1 MKRKVLYTFLFL
13 LFSIFLYSQVLVIDE
28 RDIASLIPEN
38 FVKNFDI
45 PTAIQFDKR
54 SAERWESMSEEERAT
69 RYTYE
74 IYDVYIKDI
83 PNKTKQGF
91 FGSTLL
97 SQRDAS
103 YGYKRRLADPYN
115 EKGRI
120 SRDEIAAILL
130 TAKKDEYVLFDDR
143 KGLMLQ
149 TEFLKYKKIQS
160 RGQIVGETAIG
171 FLLRE
176 ELLYYPVYWIECAFL
191 NGEDRITFI
200 KLYCYDVIC
209 EMITYLPEC
218 FREVPHLN
226 SWALNS
232 RSGEEQVRNHIENR
246 SKRLPPWMLAFL
258 DYYDKLYISVQNLFD
273 MQLPLDK
280 TVFYATDNL
289 NIRESSSLS
298 GKKLYTAKKDSAL
311 NIIEGGRKETIDGIT
326 APWIKVRLR
335 DGTEGW
341 CFAGYV
347 AARKP

>member
-1 MKRKVLYTFLFL
+1 MYKRQLYSLCFL
-13 LFSIFLYSQVLVIDE
+13 LSVIYSQEVFITE
-28 RDIASLIPEN
+28 SETASLIPEN

-83 PNKTKQGF
+83 PDKTKQGF

-160 RGQIVGETAIG
+160 LSLI
-171 FLLRE
+171 
-176 ELLYYPVYWIECAFL
+176 
-191 NGEDRITFI
+191 
-200 KLYCYDVIC
+200 
-209 EMITYLPEC
+209 
-218 FREVPHLN
+218 
-226 SWALNS
+226 
-232 RSGEEQVRNHIENR
+232 HI
-246 SKRLPPWMLAFL
+246 
-258 DYYDKLYISVQNLFD
+258 
-273 MQLPLDK
+273 
-280 TVFYATDNL
+280 
-289 NIRESSSLS
+289 
-298 GKKLYTAKKDSAL
+298 
-311 NIIEGGRKETIDGIT
+311 
-326 APWIKVRLR
+326 
-335 DGTEGW
+335 
-341 CFAGYV
+341 
-347 AARKP
+347 

>member
-1 MKRKVLYTFLFL
+1 MKKRALYSLCFL
-13 LFSIFLYSQVLVIDE
+13 LSVIYSQEVFITE
-28 RDIASLIPEN
+28 SETASLIPEN

-83 PNKTKQGF
+83 PDKTKQGF

-160 RGQIVGETAIG
+160 CGQIAGETAIC

-232 RSGEEQVRNHIENR
+232 RSGEEQFRNHIENR

-289 NIRESSSLS
+289 NIRESSGLT
-298 GKKLYTAKKDSAL
+298 GKKLYTAKKGNVL
-311 NIIEGGRKETIDGIT
+311 NIIEIGAKDKIDGIT
-326 APWIKVRLR
+326 APWVKVRLP

-341 CFAGYV
+341 CFSGYV
-347 AARKP
+347 AAQKP

>member
-1 MKRKVLYTFLFL
+1 MKKRVLYTFLFF
-13 LFSIFLYSQVLVIDE
+13 LFSIFLYSQGLVIDE

-54 SAERWESMSEEERAT
+54 SAERWKSMSEEERAT

-74 IYDVYIKDI
+74 IYDIYIKDI
-83 PNKTKQGF
+83 PDKTQQGF

-97 SQRDAS
+97 SQRDES
-103 YGYKRRLADPYN
+103 YGYKRRLADPYYEN
-115 EKGRI
+115 GGINREDI
-120 SRDEIAAILL
+120 EALL
-130 TAKKDEYVLFDDR
+130 VKAKKDEYVLFDDR

-149 TEFLKYKKIQS
+149 TEFLNHKKIQS
-160 RGQIVGETAIG
+160 HGQITGETAIG
-171 FLLRE
+171 FLIRE
-176 ELLYYPVYWIECAFL
+176 ELLYYPAYWIECAFL

-218 FREVPHLN
+218 FREVSHLN

-232 RSGEEQVRNHIENR
+232 KSGEDQFRNHIENR

-289 NIRESSSLS
+289 NIRESSGLN
-298 GKKLYTAKKDSAL
+298 GKKLYTAKKGNVL
-311 NIIEGGRKETIDGIT
+311 NIIEIGAKDKIDGIT
-326 APWIKVRLR
+326 APWVKVRLP

-341 CFAGYV
+341 CFSGYV
-347 AARKP
+347 TTRKL